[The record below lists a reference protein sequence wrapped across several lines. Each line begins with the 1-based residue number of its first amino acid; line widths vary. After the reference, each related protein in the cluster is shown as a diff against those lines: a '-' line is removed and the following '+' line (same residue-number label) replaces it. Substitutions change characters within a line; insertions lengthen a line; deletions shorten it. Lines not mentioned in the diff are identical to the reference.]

1 MKNLQKGFTL
11 IELLIVV
18 AIIGILAAIA
28 VPAYTDYRIRAR
40 MSEVVLAASALRTA
54 VAEQAQ
60 SQGSVGGAGLGL
72 TVGSTQYVDSGSVVS
87 NGKIVVT
94 GKTAGI
100 YGGGGG
106 SAVVLTM
113 APTTFVGG
121 NIQGWAC
128 NLTPAQYAPGTCA
141 AGTGI

>member
-28 VPAYTDYRIRAR
+28 VPAYTDYRIKAR
-40 MSEVVLAASALRTA
+40 MSEVVLAASSLRTA

-60 SQGSVGGAGLGL
+60 SQGGIASAGIGL
-72 TVGSTQYVDSGSVVS
+72 TVGSTQYVDSGSVIS
-87 NGKIVVT
+87 GGKIVVT

-100 YGGGGG
+100 YGAGGGA
-106 SAVVLTM
+106 AVVLTM
-113 APTTFVGG
+113 APAFAGG
-121 NIQGWAC
+121 NITGWQC
-128 NLTPAQYAPGTCA
+128 NVAPAQYAPGTCA

>member
-28 VPAYTDYRIRAR
+28 VPAYTDYRIKAR
-40 MSEVVLAASALRTA
+40 MSEVILAASSLRTA

-60 SQGSVGGAGLGL
+60 SQGSVSAAGLGM
-72 TVGSTQYVDSGSVVS
+72 TVGSTQYVESGSVIS

-100 YGGGGG
+100 YGAGGGA
-106 SAVVLTM
+106 AVLLTM
-113 APTTFVGG
+113 APSFTAG
-121 NIQGWAC
+121 NVSAWAC
-128 NLTPAQYAPGTCA
+128 NLSPTQYAPGTCA
-141 AGTGI
+141 AGNGI

>member
-28 VPAYTDYRIRAR
+28 VPAYTDYRIKAR
-40 MSEVVLAASALRTA
+40 LSEVVLAASSLRTA
-54 VAEQAQ
+54 VAEAAQ
-60 SQGSVGGAGLGL
+60 SQGGITAAGLGL
-72 TVGSTQYVDSGSVVS
+72 AVGSTQYVDSGSVIA

-94 GKTAGI
+94 GKTAAI
-100 YGGGGG
+100 YGAGGG

-113 APTTFVGG
+113 APSFANG
-121 NIQGWAC
+121 NITGWQC
-128 NLTPAQYAPGTCA
+128 NLEPARYAPGTCA
-141 AGTGI
+141 AGSTI